1 MNSLHEQLKNEIRKY
16 IEIDNDIKKFNNK
29 YTMFKEG
36 IEENIFKLMDLLDLK
51 SYDKIK
57 IVEEKPLIEATYDEL
72 KNKYNGD
79 SIVDLLVV
87 RVDIEKT
94 IENIMIKKGYN
105 ETIARKVVSKLND
118 SPTLIRSLE
127 IKK

>member
-29 YTMFKEG
+29 YTMFKESV
-36 IEENIFKLMDLLDLK
+36 EENILKLMDLLNLK
-51 SYDKIK
+51 SHDKIK
-57 IVEEKPLIEATYDEL
+57 IIEEKPLIEASYDEL

-94 IENIMIKKGYN
+94 IENIMIKKGYA
-105 ETIARKVVSKLND
+105 EPIARKVVSKLND
-118 SPTLIRSLE
+118 SPMLIRRLE

>member
-29 YTMFKEG
+29 YTMFKESV
-36 IEENIFKLMDLLDLK
+36 EENILELMDLLDLK

-57 IVEEKPLIEATYDEL
+57 IIEEKPLIEASYDEL

-118 SPTLIRSLE
+118 NPTLIRRLE